1 MLEMN
6 GQGFDS
12 PLLHAEG
19 IMKSTNQYVY
29 SDDESYL
36 ARLEEEFG
44 MLGRQTKREPG
55 RLIIFALARK
65 KKKNDPRKKRR

>member
-1 MLEMN
+1 MLDSE
-6 GQGFDS
+6 GRGFDS
-12 PLLHAEG
+12 RLLHTEG

-29 SDDESYL
+29 SDDASYL
-36 ARLEEEFG
+36 DRLAEEYG

-65 KKKNDPRKKRR
+65 LKNNDSRKKRR